1 MHRLL
6 RHSFIGTGCL
16 MWQLSRQLLD
26 GFTGVTTYTFLY
38 SFVWGNNEAVNE
50 RAVLV
55 VIMLPGIHR

>member
-1 MHRLL
+1 MRRLL

-38 SFVWGNNEAVNE
+38 SFVWGNNEAVN
-50 RAVLV
+50 RG
-55 VIMLPGIHR
+55 PSWW